1 MFCSNVYMEMF
12 ANILVPPATHP
23 PPLPGLV
30 FSWPIHEIYKLTV
43 FIREI
48 IYQILYL
55 DELNT
60 ICKSRMGNK
69 KNIAKITL
77 YTLYIFNYSTYIKD
91 RETFTEKSIDELKV
105 RFSVYMALHT
115 SRAYSLH
122 LLSCQ

>member
-12 ANILVPPATHP
+12 ANILVPPATP

-30 FSWPIHEIYKLTV
+30 FSWPIHEIYELTV

-60 ICKSRMGNK
+60 ICKCRMGNK
-69 KNIAKITL
+69 KKI
-77 YTLYIFNYSTYIKD
+77 
-91 RETFTEKSIDELKV
+91 
-105 RFSVYMALHT
+105 
-115 SRAYSLH
+115 
-122 LLSCQ
+122 